1 MLVESVD
8 SKLLVHELQLGDK
21 LNESVHSARRAD
33 FSLLLAMLTDD
44 VQSHSQFLLPQTV
57 CKANVVNDEVLR
69 KEFELPDKAPLA
81 LDDRHSIASFNQAEL
96 INENRLSELHLSNV
110 LSPKPLAFRNDA
122 RHISHDVLTN
132 TSLYCQKKYSQ
143 QKNNLQVSSDD
154 TRLSFDAKGWL
165 KAVHNTIVKAPLLDA
180 IA

>member
-1 MLVESVD
+1 MVESVD

-44 VQSHSQFLLPQTV
+44 VQSHSQFSLPQTV
-57 CKANVVNDEVLR
+57 NEESTINDDVLR

-81 LDDRHSIASFNQAEL
+81 LNEKHTVSSFNQAEL
-96 INENRLSELHLSNV
+96 INQNRITELHLSNV
-110 LSPKPLAFRNDA
+110 LSPKPLAFRDDA
-122 RHISHDVLTN
+122 KHISHDVLTN
-132 TSLYCQKKYSQ
+132 TSLYCQKKYTQ
-143 QKNNLQVSSDD
+143 QKTNQQTSYD
-154 TRLSFDAKGWL
+154 TSRLPFDAKGWL
-165 KAVHNTIVKAPLLDA
+165 KAVHDTIVKAPLLDA

>member
-1 MLVESVD
+1 MVESVD

-44 VQSHSQFLLPQTV
+44 VQSHSQFSLPQTV
-57 CKANVVNDEVLR
+57 SKEKSVNDDVLR

-81 LDDRHSIASFNQAEL
+81 LNEKHSVSSFNQAEL
-96 INENRLSELHLSNV
+96 INQNRMSELHLSNV
-110 LSPKPLAFRNDA
+110 LSPKPLAFRDDA
-122 RHISHDVLTN
+122 KHISHDVLTN
-132 TSLYCQKKYSQ
+132 TSLYCQKKYTQLNTNQ
-143 QKNNLQVSSDD
+143 QTGYD
-154 TRLSFDAKGWL
+154 TSRLPFDAKGWL
-165 KAVHNTIVKAPLLDA
+165 KAVHNTIVRAPLLDA